1 MDFKEKIKEQ
11 ISIVDVASLYVSLK
25 PAGKNF
31 KALCPFHSEKTPSFF
46 VMPEKNSFS
55 CFGCNRFGDIFT
67 MVQEMEN
74 ISFVEAMHF
83 LAEKFNIPIE
93 VGRSQAVKKDDYLQ
107 LNEIALEFFKES
119 LFSPG
124 EGRAALDYL
133 GRRGLKRETI
143 ELFSLGY
150 APDSWDGL
158 AGRLR
163 RKRAPLDKA
172 LELGLL
178 VKSERGRTYDRFRGR
193 VMFPIFSE
201 TGAILAFGGR
211 TAIDDAARAADAG
224 HRGNAPGAAPV
235 GAKYLNSP
243 DSPVYKKGNHLF
255 GFHLSKNAMK
265 EEKAGLLV
273 EGYLDMISLYQA
285 GFRHA
290 AASLGTALTDKQVHL
305 LKRFCGQIHLFY
317 DRDAAGEAATIRN
330 IEKLFEQN
338 VNPRIVVIEGAKD
351 PDEFVRSQGAPALR
365 EALQR
370 TEDGFNF
377 LLNKAARE
385 FDLANPEG
393 KRRGLDLALGA
404 VNRIS
409 DPIIR
414 DGYVQRLASFFQV
427 RADLIQVD
435 AAGARPSAAPA
446 TEHAAPLEISLMEE
460 KILEALLRAPEVVP
474 EIREF
479 FSDELLAALPGRN
492 IIRQLFASYAKHEEF
507 RFSEINRK
515 LSAAENSRLN
525 DVFAKKTRLGKERS
539 EIEKDIITA
548 INNFQRKLVLNRTR
562 LLNQEIAAAE
572 RERDSEKLQ
581 QLMKQK
587 AAMVRDRAGRSPEEA
602 VEKTS

>member
-83 LAEKFNIPIE
+83 LADKFNIPIE
-93 VGRSQAVKKDDYLQ
+93 RGSHQAVKKDEYLQ
-107 LNEIALEFFKES
+107 LNEIALEFFKECM
-119 LFSPG
+119 FSSG

-133 GRRGLKRETI
+133 ERRGLKRETI
-143 ELFSLGY
+143 EIFSLGY
-150 APDSWDGL
+150 APDAWDGL

-163 RKRAPLDKA
+163 QKRASLDKA
-172 LELGLL
+172 VELGLL
-178 VKSERGRTYDRFRGR
+178 VKNEKGRTYDRFRGR
-193 VMFPIFSE
+193 VIFPIFSE

-211 TAIDDAARAADAG
+211 IVTDGASA
-224 HRGNAPGAAPV
+224 GNAVP

-243 DSPVYKKGNHLF
+243 DSPVYKKGSHLF
-255 GFHLSKNAMK
+255 GFHLSKNHMK

-273 EGYLDMISLYQA
+273 EGYLDMISLFQA

-330 IEKLFEQN
+330 IEKFFEQN

-351 PDEFVRSQGAPALR
+351 PDEFVRNHGAPALR
-365 EALQR
+365 AALQR

-385 FDLANPEG
+385 FDLSDPEG

-404 VNRIS
+404 VGRIS

-427 RADLIQVD
+427 RADLIRVD
-435 AAGARPSAAPA
+435 AAGTQPLAAPA
-446 TEHAAPLEISLMEE
+446 AEHAAPLEISLMEE
-460 KILEALLRAPEVVP
+460 KILEAVLRAPELVP

-479 FSDELLAALPGRN
+479 FSDELLAALAGRN
-492 IIRQLFASYAKHEEF
+492 IIRQLFSSHARYGEF
-507 RFSEINRK
+507 RFSEIHRK
-515 LSAAENSRLN
+515 LSPAERSRLN
-525 DVFAKKTRLGKERS
+525 DVFAKKMKMSKDRS
-539 EIEKDIITA
+539 EIEKDIITG
-548 INNFQRKLVLNRTR
+548 IKSFQRKLVLNRTR

-572 RERDSEKLQ
+572 RERNSEKLQ
-581 QLMKQK
+581 QLMMQK

>member
-11 ISIVDVASLYVSLK
+11 ISIVDVAALYVSLK

-83 LAEKFNIPIE
+83 LADKFNIPIE
-93 VGRSQAVKKDDYLQ
+93 RGSSQSVKKDDYLQ
-107 LNEIALEFFKES
+107 LNEMALDFFRES
-119 LFSPG
+119 LFSSPAG
-124 EGRAALDYL
+124 KAALAYL
-133 GRRGLKRETI
+133 GQRGLKRETI
-143 ELFSLGY
+143 ELFSLGF
-150 APDSWDGL
+150 APNAWDGL

-163 RKRAPLDKA
+163 QKRAPLDKA
-172 LELGLL
+172 VELGLL
-178 VKSERGRTYDRFRGR
+178 VRNEKGRTYDRFRGR
-193 VMFPIFSE
+193 VIFPIFSE

-211 TAIDDAARAADAG
+211 TVVDTAKE
-224 HRGNAPGAAPV
+224 GNAVA

-243 DSPVYKKGNHLF
+243 DSPVYRKGHHLY
-255 GFHLSKNAMK
+255 GFHLSKNFMK
-265 EEKAGLLV
+265 EEKGGLLV
-273 EGYLDMISLYQA
+273 EGYLDMVSLYQA

-305 LKRFCGQIHLFY
+305 LKRFCGQIYLFY

-330 IEKLFEQN
+330 IEKFFEQN

-351 PDEFVRSQGAPALR
+351 PDEFVRRHGAPALR
-365 EALQR
+365 DALQH

-385 FDLANPEG
+385 FDLSDPLG

-404 VNRIS
+404 VGCIS

-414 DGYVQRLASFFQV
+414 EEYVQRLASFFQV
-427 RADLIQVD
+427 RADLLKVD
-435 AAGARPSAAPA
+435 VAVASGTEGAAL
-446 TEHAAPLEISLMEE
+446 PLVISLMEE
-460 KILEALLRAPEVVP
+460 KILEAVLRAPEVIP

-479 FSDELLAALPGRN
+479 FSDELLATLAGRN
-492 IIRQLFASYAKHEEF
+492 IFRQLFASYAKYNEF
-507 RFSEINRK
+507 RFCEINQQ
-515 LSAAENSRLN
+515 LSPVEKARLH
-525 DVFAKKTRLGKERS
+525 DVFAKKMQLRKERS
-539 EIEKDIITA
+539 EIEKDIITG
-548 INNFQRKLVLNRTR
+548 INNFQRKLVLNKTR

-572 RERDSEKLQ
+572 RERNSDKLQ
-581 QLMKQK
+581 QLMRQK
-587 AAMVRDRAGRSPEEA
+587 AAMVRDRAGRLPEDPF
-602 VEKTS
+602 EKTTPKEDRNHDGSPR

>member
-1 MDFKEKIKEQ
+1 MDSKDQIKEH

-46 VMPEKNSFS
+46 VMPDKNSFS

-74 ISFVEAMHF
+74 LSFVEAMHF
-83 LAEKFNIPIE
+83 LADKFNIPLE
-93 VGRSQAVKKDDYLQ
+93 KSRFQAVKKDEYLQ
-107 LNEIALEFFKES
+107 LNDFALEFFKES
-119 LFSPG
+119 LNSPG
-124 EGRAALDYL
+124 EGKAALDYL
-133 GRRGLKRETI
+133 SKRGISRDTI
-143 ELFSLGY
+143 ERFSMGF
-150 APDSWDGL
+150 APNSWDGL

-163 RKRAPLDKA
+163 QKRAPLDKA
-172 LELGLL
+172 VELGLL
-178 VKSERGRTYDRFRGR
+178 VKNEKGRTYDRFRGR

-211 TAIDDAARAADAG
+211 TVVDDA
-224 HRGNAPGAAPV
+224 
-235 GAKYLNSP
+235 AKYLNSP

-255 GFHLSKNAMK
+255 GFHLSKNHMK

-290 AASLGTALTDKQVHL
+290 AASLGTALTEKQIHL
-305 LKRFCGQIHLFY
+305 LKRFCSQIHLFY
-317 DRDAAGEAATIRN
+317 DRDAAGEAATLRN

-351 PDEFVRSQGAPALR
+351 PDEFIRAKGAPALR

-377 LLNKAARE
+377 FLNKAARE
-385 FDLANPEG
+385 FDLSDPDG
-393 KRRGLDLALGA
+393 KRRGLDLAMGA
-404 VNRIS
+404 VAKIG
-409 DPIIR
+409 DPIVR
-414 DGYVQRLASFFQV
+414 DEYVQRLASFFKI
-427 RADLIQVD
+427 RADLIKLELPGGRL
-435 AAGARPSAAPA
+435 AENA
-446 TEHAAPLEISLMEE
+446 AAPLEISLMEE
-460 KILEALLRAPEVVP
+460 KILEALLRFPEVVP

-479 FSDELLAALPGRN
+479 FSDELLAMLPGRN
-492 IIRQLFASYAKHEEF
+492 IIRQLFACHARHDEF
-507 RFSEINRK
+507 HFGEINQK
-515 LSAAENSRLN
+515 LTPAERARLN
-525 DVFAKKTRLGKERS
+525 DVFSKKTQASKDRA
-539 EIEKDIITA
+539 EIEKDIVTGIS
-548 INNFQRKLVLNRTR
+548 NFQRKLALNKAR

-572 RERDSEKLQ
+572 REKNSEKVK

-587 AAMVRDRAGRSPEEA
+587 AATVRNRGRRSPEEPI
-602 VEKTS
+602 EKAT